1 MKRVRNGL
9 CILLSWLLILQTT
22 WGVCA
27 QEPRTAAPPQET
39 QPVQRPATSSNN
51 PPSLDEAIKLS
62 SLEIAALTEKFSF
75 DQRAIQAKVQIIK
88 AESKRREE
96 AFKAAAKAAGKQVEA
111 KERELRRL
119 KSTTTDPEVNKE
131 RKRIKCEILKIKK
144 EMTDKTFDFLQQ
156 QTLADV
162 QVSRLNLLANWR
174 SVHQQ
179 LEQRIVNGTI
189 GQRPYGDVLDI
200 GSRGTNKPFRGQER
214 DVQWGQREIDAARE
228 RKVFPREID
237 DAVVTEYVNRIA
249 NNLARNSDLKIP
261 LKVFVVRQEVRKDGK
276 PVLDK
281 DGQPQQV
288 ANAMALPGGF
298 LIVFSGVLLESENE
312 SEFAGVVAHEMAHA
326 AARHANRMA
335 NKGKLFSVAQLAAF
349 IGLQIFAPGLF
360 YAASYLGYY
369 LKGLLLQAIFDG
381 MGIVFTLNALGVS
394 RDFELEADQLGMQYA
409 WKTGYDPEGFI
420 KLFDHMSLKEGYAS
434 HTSFF
439 ATHPAFGDR
448 ILLAL
453 KEYEALRA
461 LAPDRKFLNDTSE
474 FQEIKEQLRGKL
486 RRDKEKIQ
494 TDSTRPSLGPGEP
507 ELEDCPE
514 ILSPPSAAPSPGVP
528 AQAQKGCP
536 SEPGKSGEAIW

>member
-1 MKRVRNGL
+1 MKRGL
-9 CILLSWLLILQTT
+9 CILLSWLLILQSTL
-22 WGVCA
+22 GVCA
-27 QEPRTAAPPQET
+27 QEPRTAAPPPGS
-39 QPVQRPATSSNN
+39 QPAQTPATASNA

-62 SLEIAALTEKFSF
+62 SLEIAALAEKFPF
-75 DQRAIQAKVQIIK
+75 DQRAIQAKLQIIK

-96 AFKAAAKAAGKQVEA
+96 AFKAAAKAAGKEVEA
-111 KERELRRL
+111 KERELGKL

-144 EMTDKTFDFLQQ
+144 EVTDKTFDFLQQ

-162 QVSRLNLLANWR
+162 QMSRLNLLANWR

-179 LEQRIVNGTI
+179 LERRIVNGTAS
-189 GQRPYGDVLDI
+189 QRPYGDVLDI
-200 GSRGTNKPFRGQER
+200 GSRSTKKPFRGQER

-228 RKVFPREID
+228 RKMFPQEIGD
-237 DAVVTEYVNRIA
+237 PVVTEYVNRIA
-249 NNLARNSDLKIP
+249 NNLARNSDLQIP
-261 LKVFVVRQEVRKDGK
+261 LKVFVVRQEIRKDGK

-439 ATHPAFGDR
+439 ATHPAFGER
-448 ILLAL
+448 ILSAL
-453 KEYEALRA
+453 KEYEALLA
-461 LAPDRKFLNDTSE
+461 VAPDRKFLNDTSE
-474 FQEIKEQLRGKL
+474 FQEIKEHLRDKL
-486 RRDKEKIQ
+486 RRDKKQIQ
-494 TDSTRPSLGPGEP
+494 TDSTRPSLGPGEL

-514 ILSPPSAAPSPGVP
+514 ILSPPSAAPSPGLP

-536 SEPGKSGEAIW
+536 SEPGKSREAIW